1 MFSCAWGY
9 GEGDG
14 NGPCP
19 QGALKVNCKAKV
31 NFFHL
36 RSSMFWWYGYFYF

>member
-31 NFFHL
+31 NFFH
-36 RSSMFWWYGYFYF
+36 FEE